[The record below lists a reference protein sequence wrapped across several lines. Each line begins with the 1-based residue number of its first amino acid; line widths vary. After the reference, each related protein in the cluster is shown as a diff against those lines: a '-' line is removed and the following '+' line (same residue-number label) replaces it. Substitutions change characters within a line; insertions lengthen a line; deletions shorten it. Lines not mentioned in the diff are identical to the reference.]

1 VEFEEKQASDV
12 LLSLSAVRSGVLA
25 CPPAPLDKRGRCG
38 LVVGENEVD
47 GGRFDRGYLVW
58 LVKTT
63 STSETRNQA

>member
-1 VEFEEKQASDV
+1 MFFSAY
-12 LLSLSAVRSGVLA
+12 LLSDLVFWRVLPRLLTNA
-25 CPPAPLDKRGRCG
+25 G
-38 LVVGENEVD
+38 VVGENEVD